1 MNYLGHLY
9 LAGESPALRL
19 GGLMGDFVKGPIP
32 QHYPEEIRLGIH
44 LHRRIDSF
52 SSTNRH
58 TRNSRQLLNPQLGHG
73 RGVVVDIFYD
83 HFLAAHWSEFH
94 TTPLV
99 DYAKD
104 VYVLLQS
111 HFDSLPVGLQNIA
124 PRMIEYDWL
133 TSYQHQEVV
142 GKALHRI
149 AQRLSRPLPLA
160 TAVHDLARNE
170 EALYTDFDVFMTEA
184 KEFACRELNRELY

>member
-1 MNYLGHLY
+1 MNYLVHLY
-9 LAGESPALRL
+9 LSGKSIELQL

-32 QHYPEEIRLGIH
+32 KGYTEEVRLGIH

-83 HFLAAHWSEFH
+83 HFLAAQWDEFH
-94 TTPLV
+94 STPLEAYSREV
-99 DYAKD
+99 YA
-104 VYVLLQS
+104 LLQE
-111 HFDSLPVGLQNIA
+111 HIDILPSGLQAIV
-124 PRMIEYDWL
+124 PRMTEYDWL
-133 TSYQHQEVV
+133 TSYQYQKVV

-149 AQRLSRPLPLA
+149 AQRLSRPLPLQ
-160 TAVHDLARNE
+160 TAVHDLALKE
-170 EALYTDFDVFMTEA
+170 ESFYKDFKLFMAEA
-184 KEFACRELNRELY
+184 KEFACHELGRELY